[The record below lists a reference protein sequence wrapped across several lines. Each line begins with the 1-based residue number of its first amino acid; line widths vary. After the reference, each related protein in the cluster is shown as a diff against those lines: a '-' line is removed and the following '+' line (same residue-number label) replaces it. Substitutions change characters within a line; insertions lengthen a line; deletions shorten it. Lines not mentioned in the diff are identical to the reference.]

1 MHTSGGTSLDVLEMV
16 ACDHYGVL
24 YPLQTFTAG
33 KKIEISKVPFFIE
46 GTDKTVINTLNDLAG
61 SVSKFIY
68 QLDSESRIKL
78 HLAAVISSNFSN
90 YLVNISKQLL
100 DEIDLDYKVLYPIV
114 SETINKAFE
123 MDPEEAQTGP
133 ARRGDYDTIDNHMV
147 VLKENEDIASL
158 YQMITSSIIKT
169 YHP

>member
-1 MHTSGGTSLDVLEMV
+1 MPRAYEELL
-16 ACDHYGVL
+16 ALPGVGP
-24 YPLQTFTAG
+24 YTAG
-33 KKIEISKVPFFIE
+33 AVCAFAYNTPVPILETNIRTILFHHLLGNRRQVPDAE
-46 GTDKTVINTLNDLAG
+46 LL
-61 SVSKFIY
+61 
-68 QLDSESRIKL
+68 QL
-78 HLAAVISSNFSN
+78 
-90 YLVNISKQLL
+90 SKQLL
-100 DEIDLDYKVLYPIV
+100 DEIDLDYKVLYPVV

-133 ARRGDYDTIDNHMV
+133 ARRKDYDTIDNHME